1 MNVGNIV
8 FNESPTNIEASIY
21 PEFFFY
27 FSKECISEVSDLSN
41 LYSIFDTFR
50 FHTSFDG
57 SRQWKD
63 ERFCRKSFS
72 YKLRIPK
79 KNHLQIMF

>member
-27 FSKECISEVSDLSN
+27 FSKEYISEVSDLSN
-41 LYSIFDTFR
+41 LYSIFDTF
-50 FHTSFDG
+50 
-57 SRQWKD
+57 
-63 ERFCRKSFS
+63 
-72 YKLRIPK
+72 
-79 KNHLQIMF
+79 